1 MTRGRIGAGVAAALV
16 VGLFLAGGVLQRE
29 RNASPAS
36 RQAVPDARAAAPR
49 DAPAEAP
56 RSATTGN
63 AAGTPIAAS
72 PAEPASRLLV
82 AFQLDRALTQ
92 GHYLGER
99 WVSPPTFHFAQAG
112 ERYSVRAR
120 LRQVDARGERI
131 EVSGDWA
138 TGDPDIL
145 AITRLGDG
153 QVQLDILQ
161 PGTTE
166 LTVSAGGERKVL
178 QVEARR
184 TPDAMDVAFRQ

>member
-1 MTRGRIGAGVAAALV
+1 MTRGRIGAVVAAGLV
-16 VGLFLAGGVLQRE
+16 LGLFLASGLLQRA
-29 RNASPAS
+29 RHAKDDAD
-36 RQAVPDARAAAPR
+36 AVPQGPVALAPGAVADTPRAATAARAMDTAP
-49 DAPAEAP
+49 PV
-56 RSATTGN
+56 AT
-63 AAGTPIAAS
+63 A
-72 PAEPASRLLV
+72 PASRLRV

-120 LRQVDARGERI
+120 LRETSAQGERI
-131 EVSGDWA
+131 DVSGDWA

-145 AITRLGDG
+145 AITRLDDG

-161 PGTTE
+161 PGRTE
-166 LTVSAGGERKVL
+166 LVVSAGGERKVL

-184 TPDAMDVAFRQ
+184 TADAMDVAFRQ

>member
-1 MTRGRIGAGVAAALV
+1 MTRGRIGAVVAAGLV
-16 VGLFLAGGVLQRE
+16 VGLFLAGGVLQRV
-29 RNASPAS
+29 RNAEPEAPVAGS
-36 RQAVPDARAAAPR
+36 DARLESPREAPVDAPR
-49 DAPAEAP
+49 NAPDP
-56 RSATTGN
+56 N
-63 AAGTPIAAS
+63 AAGTPIAKA
-72 PAEPASRLLV
+72 AEQPSRLRV

-99 WVSPPTFHFAQAG
+99 WVSPPTFHFAQPG
-112 ERYSVRAR
+112 ERYTVRAR
-120 LRQVDARGERI
+120 LRQVDALGERI
-131 EVSGDWA
+131 DISGDWA

-145 AITRLGDG
+145 AITRLDDG

-184 TPDAMDVAFRQ
+184 TADAMDVAFRQ